1 MIAKTISV
9 AKGMVLPVLLVAA
22 WAAWTSRHES
32 LLFPTPWKSVVAT
45 MDLWRSHSLQG
56 YLVTSL
62 RRYALGLSIG
72 TTLGFATGALLGS
85 SRIAERFMLPN
96 FNMFRQVPLVGW
108 IPLLIVWFGL
118 GDLSRV
124 VLIALASFFPILLNT
139 HAGFRQVPRGY
150 LEVGEVFGLSG
161 WEKVV
166 RISLPAALPWI
177 RTGCMLSLT
186 FGWTILVASELL
198 TQSNGGLTDILDT
211 GREQFR
217 MELVN
222 AGIVVLGLLGFAFN
236 FAATR
241 IWSIGSLR
249 WRSLNIHQSNQAE

>member
-1 MIAKTISV
+1 MNAKAGVIAK
-9 AKGMVLPVLLVAA
+9 GLVLPLLLVAA
-22 WAAWTSRHES
+22 WTALTSRHES
-32 LLFPTPWKSVVAT
+32 LLFPSPQKSVDAIV
-45 MDLWRSHSLQG
+45 DLWRSRTLQG
-56 YLVTSL
+56 YLATSL
-62 RRYALGLSIG
+62 RRYVLGLSIG
-72 TTLGFATGALLGS
+72 TALGFATGTLVGS
-85 SRIAERFMLPN
+85 SRIAERFLLPN
-96 FNMFRQVPLVGW
+96 VHMFRQVPLVGW

-124 VLIALASFFPILLNT
+124 VLIAMASLFPILLNT
-139 HAGFRQVPRGY
+139 HAGFRQIPRGY

-161 WEKVV
+161 WEKVR

-177 RTGCMLSLT
+177 RTGSLLSLS

-211 GREQFR
+211 GRERFR

-236 FAATR
+236 LAATK
-241 IWSIGSLR
+241 IWSIGSLC
-249 WRSLNIHQSNQAE
+249 WRSQNIHPSNETG